1 MEYSLNSKGYNMNI
15 KKGDKLVVINSNID
29 VTNGISVGD
38 IVTVKEV
45 EEPDY
50 IFIFTPKSQ
59 TIGRA
64 CLADDFSK
72 HFKHYKE
79 PEMNIF
85 KIGDKVRCL
94 TGKYK
99 MLNKDDID
107 TVHALEKNGFIR
119 LLNSKRYKYKE
130 KYFKLVS
137 DNDEKDDQDKK
148 EEEPPVAKVHKNP
161 FKFTSTKPE
170 YKTLY
175 SKLKNTYSSSIGEY
189 TPSDI
194 HKLLFFHLSKGNWEE
209 SKIALLSES
218 DLKSALKQTAVSLD
232 WNNNLFNDLD
242 KYYDF
247 IPNTHEIT
255 RELYIIFLGM
265 NGGQHMFK
273 KMFDIDIVDK
283 TTTEHSSILNKIKNK
298 ERILENFS
306 EYTTVKPI
314 NNGDKTFVNSK
325 EALEESIFTAILE
338 GKEVIQ
344 EFQLGLPPLP
354 EDTVPEDQ
362 LPDSSDGWIPWTA
375 DGSKPDLPKGTKILL
390 ELSGDKTKNTH
401 PDYVGSWNWGAGA
414 SEITAYKIV
423 ESSTDSNGEEVPS

>member
-1 MEYSLNSKGYNMNI
+1 MNI
-15 KKGDKLVVINSNID
+15 KVGDKLECIYVGLLRI
-29 VTNGISVGD
+29 TNGISVGD
-38 IVTVKEV
+38 IVTVNKV
-45 EEPDY
+45 EEPNY

-59 TIGRA
+59 TTDRA
-64 CLADDFSK
+64 CLTDDLSR

-94 TGKYK
+94 TSKYK
-99 MLNKDDID
+99 MLNEDDID

-119 LLNSKRYKYKE
+119 LKNSKRYKYKE
-130 KYFKLVS
+130 KYFKLVT
-137 DNDEKDDQDKK
+137 EDKK
-148 EEEPPVAKVHKNP
+148 EEEIPVAKVHKNP

-170 YKTLY
+170 YKALY

-218 DLKSALKQTAVSLD
+218 NLKQALKQTAISIGWGDKV
-232 WNNNLFNDLD
+232 FKDLD

-375 DGSKPDLPKGTKILL
+375 DGSKPDLLEGTKILV
-390 ELSGDKTKNTH
+390 ELGGDRTRNTR
-401 PDYVGSWNWGAGA
+401 PDYVDNWNWRITGTG
-414 SEITAYKIV
+414 EITAYKIV